1 MDIYGY
7 EQLTLS
13 SCLLEALIRRQA
25 ILIFNKY
32 LRIAQ
37 TFNES
42 DKMGLILSQL
52 YSYLFGN
59 LVNFICVSLYLSS
72 ILHAS

>member
-52 YSYLFGN
+52 YSYLF
-59 LVNFICVSLYLSS
+59 
-72 ILHAS
+72 